1 VDKEISRVVDTIR
14 IVLADDHALVRQGT
28 RRMLE
33 EHAEL
38 RVVGEAGDGVEALD
52 MVERLKPDVLILDV
66 RMPKLSG
73 VEVVRRLQ
81 GRSVPTRV
89 LVLSAYDDDEYIVAL
104 MKAGASGYLLK
115 TAPVEELVEAIRSIH
130 QGESVLHPAI
140 AAKVARLWGQY
151 SQKVGRELDKEL
163 SDRELEV
170 LSLAARGLRNKD
182 IASRLNISVRT
193 VEGHVNAILAR
204 LGVESRVEAI
214 LYAVSRGWVSAGQ
227 ARR

>member
-73 VEVVRRLQ
+73 VEVVRRLR

-89 LVLSAYDDDEYIVAL
+89 LVLSAYDDDEYIVTL

-115 TAPVEELVEAIRSIH
+115 TAPVEELVEAIRSIY

>member
-1 VDKEISRVVDTIR
+1 MVDTIR

-115 TAPVEELVEAIRSIH
+115 TAPVEELVEAIRSIY